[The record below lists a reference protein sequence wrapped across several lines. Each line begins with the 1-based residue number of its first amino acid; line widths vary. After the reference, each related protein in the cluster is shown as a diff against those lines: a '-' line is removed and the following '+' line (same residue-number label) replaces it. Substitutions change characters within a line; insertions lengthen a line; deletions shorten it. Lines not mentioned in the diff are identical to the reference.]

1 MYEEYR
7 ARLQGTTIDPNTFL
21 STDYF
26 NLFNEVIMLF
36 GMLPDMPDMLEE
48 IDLWKFRTY
57 CEHFQGSGLAFA
69 DLAIEVYPMAPQELR
84 TRLEALVDE
93 MRITIE
99 ATRSE
104 FHDMLAARQDAAL
117 AEKAVTCSQALQ
129 RMVDEGSA
137 IVHGSIGSLDQ
148 AAIDSMF

>member
-26 NLFNEVIMLF
+26 NHFNEAIMLF
-36 GMLPDMPDMLEE
+36 AMLPDMPEMIEE
-48 IDLWKFRTY
+48 IDLWKFRSY
-57 CEHFQGSGLAFA
+57 CEHFQTSGLAFA
-69 DLAIEVYPMAPQELR
+69 DLAIELYPLAPQELR
-84 TRLEALVDE
+84 DSLEALVDE

-99 ATRSE
+99 TARTE
-104 FHDMLAARQDAAL
+104 FHGLLARHDTDVL
-117 AEKAVTCSQALQ
+117 ADKAVSCSIALQ

-137 IVHGSIGSLDQ
+137 IVHGFAGSLDQ
-148 AAIDSMF
+148 SAIDDLF

>member
-48 IDLWKFRTY
+48 IDLWTFRTY
-57 CEHFQGSGLAFA
+57 CEHFQASGLAFA
-69 DLAIEVYPMAPQELR
+69 DLAIEVYPMAPQDLR

-93 MRITIE
+93 MRVNIE
-99 ATRSE
+99 ATRAE
-104 FHDMLAARQDAAL
+104 FHQLLANHHEELL
-117 AEKAVTCSQALQ
+117 AEKAINCSLTLQ

-137 IVHGSIGSLDQ
+137 IVHGSVGSLDQ